1 MLSYARERLAEISST
16 NIWRFV
22 LVYVGVMLSIRVF
35 SPVGYLLAM
44 MALLLAMRGQAT
56 VSFYSLL
63 IVPCLNIMNPLLF
76 HSDANYVFA
85 SKILMLLLAGI
96 LIQQASAIRER
107 YNVLRPF
114 SWLIGYIALMLAL
127 APFSLVPIV
136 SALKAALF
144 LSTIGALIAMVSV
157 MLQGQVHPGPVRSA
171 VLAVCCVFILGSLLA
186 LPFPRISR
194 SMLYLRD
201 TTTGSD
207 LLNDLYGLYNG
218 VTYHS
223 QTLGPLLALLNAF
236 LLSDYIF
243 NLQRG
248 GKLHQL
254 LLLGIPVLIYLS
266 SSRTALLTYLGSI
279 IVTWLFMGRSQRV
292 AIERKRFVHGLL
304 LAACLLGTVSL
315 LFSTGLRKHAMNF
328 LEKRQKDDSPSSRD
342 GGVFSTIA
350 ESRLGLVDSQME
362 SFRRSPVIGNGFQVS
377 ENIREQGIHSLSDI
391 LSSKVEKGVLPVMI
405 LDEGGIIGAMIMIG
419 FVVSAYRTFL
429 KRSCYCFLSTFV
441 AFLLANMGEACMFSP
456 SGPGGVFWT
465 ICFCALLL
473 DLHRIRY
480 DQIRSRPMEAMGTQ
494 ANWTF
499 R

>member
-1 MLSYARERLAEISST
+1 
-16 NIWRFV
+16 
-22 LVYVGVMLSIRVF
+22 MLSIRVY
-35 SPVGYLLAM
+35 SPVGYLLALM
-44 MALLLAMRGQAT
+44 VLLLAMRGQVTA
-56 VSFYSLL
+56 SFYGLL
-63 IVPCLNIMNPLLF
+63 IVPCLNIMNPFLF
-76 HSDANYVFA
+76 HSDVNYVLA
-85 SKILMLLLAGI
+85 SKILILLLSGI
-96 LIQQASAIRER
+96 LFQQAAAIRER

-114 SWLIGYIALMLAL
+114 SWLIGYVALMLVL
-127 APFSLVPIV
+127 SPLSFAPVI
-136 SALKAALF
+136 SALKAILF
-144 LSTIGALIAMVSV
+144 LSTMGALIAMVSV
-157 MLQGQVHPGPVRSA
+157 MLQGQIHPGPVRSA
-171 VLAVCCVFILGSLLA
+171 VLAVCSVFILGSLLA
-186 LPFPRISR
+186 LPFPQISR
-194 SMLYLRD
+194 SMLYVKD
-201 TTTGSD
+201 ASTGSD

-223 QTLGPLLALLNAF
+223 QTLGPLLAILNAF
-236 LLSDYIF
+236 LLADYIF

-292 AIERKRFVHGLL
+292 AAERKRFVHGLL
-304 LAACLLGTVSL
+304 LAGCLLGSVSL
-315 LFSTGLRKHAMNF
+315 LFSAGLRSHAMNF
-328 LEKRQKDDSPSSRD
+328 LQKGQRNDAPSNREGS
-342 GGVFSTIA
+342 VLSTIA
-350 ESRLGLVDSQME
+350 NSRLGLVDSQME
-362 SFRRSPVIGNGFQVS
+362 SFWKSPVIGNGFQVS
-377 ENIREQGIHSLSDI
+377 ADMQERGFNSLSDV
-391 LSSKVEKGVLPVMI
+391 LSSKVEKGVLPIMI